1 MSKISLI
8 LFAIVVCAMSI
19 IASTASAQNSEIT
32 LYVGGFRG
40 ESFISKPAVLF
51 PEVQAVF
58 DDKVTVGA
66 RYAYFFTDR
75 LAFEAGAGFTPS
87 SILSKGSIGGGNTEV
102 QTLVDVD
109 TWVMHANL
117 TAHLLKARVIP
128 YVTGGVGALHFSFK
142 TSRFGFLTPSET
154 DFAWN
159 AGGGIKIPVRD
170 TTALRFDGR
179 VYWYKPDFSVEDTGR
194 FTEITGGVS
203 ILFDF

>member
-1 MSKISLI
+1 MKNTRSLLI
-8 LFAIVVCAMSI
+8 AAFVCLIALTAGSVCAQS
-19 IASTASAQNSEIT
+19 SEIT

-51 PEVQAVF
+51 PEVEAVF
-58 DDKVTVGA
+58 DDDVTVGF
-66 RYAYFFTDR
+66 RYAYFLNDR
-75 LAFEAGAGFTPS
+75 LAVEGSAGFTPS
-87 SILSKGSIGGGNTEV
+87 SILSKGSIGGGSTSVE
-102 QTLVDVD
+102 TLVDVD
-109 TWVMHANL
+109 TWVMSANL

-142 TSRFGFLTPSET
+142 TSSLGFLTPSET

-170 TTALRFDGR
+170 NAALRFDGR
-179 VYWYKPDFSVEDTGR
+179 VYWYKPDFSIEDTGR

-203 ILFDF
+203 VLFDL